1 MRDQPA
7 FRARGHAEELRD
19 FLDLRRRPRRKCPAI
34 EAVGALQDGFA
45 VGPEN
50 GRRVEGRVEGH
61 AQQRQA
67 AADAFLVRAPPDG
80 FEVPDHQ
87 RAEVRQRAACIDE
100 GDHQD
105 AAGKPLKRHRAI
117 ALIAKLEGR
126 HDHPG
131 DGPARHRRSRSDAAA
146 RGGDPHVLEPA
157 AARRDDQRR
166 RDAVPFTQP
175 RRGAADLERHA
186 HGGHQP
192 THRIVGNDNP
202 GRRWL
207 EADNRARQRVTA
219 RVGEWSP
226 RTRRQRHRKQ
236 PERE

>member
-1 MRDQPA
+1 MIRPSCPTTA
-7 FRARGHAEELRD
+7 VESVCVTCPPSARAVTPKNCATSSTCAGVPVASVQL
-19 FLDLRRRPRRKCPAI
+19 I

-67 AADAFLVRAPPDG
+67 AADAFLVRAPPDR

-105 AAGKPLKRHRAI
+105 ATGKPLKRHRAI

-126 HDHPG
+126 HDRPGTARLATGGRASTPLPAAVTLTSSSQLRLAATTSVAAMRSPSRNPGVVPLTSNGMLMAGISPLTASWETTTRAG
-131 DGPARHRRSRSDAAA
+131 DGSKPTI
-146 RGGDPHVLEPA
+146 
-157 AARRDDQRR
+157 
-166 RDAVPFTQP
+166 VPVS
-175 RRGAADLERHA
+175 G
-186 HGGHQP
+186 
-192 THRIVGNDNP
+192 
-202 GRRWL
+202 
-207 EADNRARQRVTA
+207 
-219 RVGEWSP
+219 
-226 RTRRQRHRKQ
+226 
-236 PERE
+236 